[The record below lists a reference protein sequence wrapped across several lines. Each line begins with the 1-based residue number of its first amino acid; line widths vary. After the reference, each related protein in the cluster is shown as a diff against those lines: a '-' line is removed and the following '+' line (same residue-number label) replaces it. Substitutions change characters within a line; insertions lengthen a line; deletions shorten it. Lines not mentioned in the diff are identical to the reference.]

1 MGTASLMSQVEVR
14 LQAAVREWALRVR
27 RAGMAAA
34 AAAAGTV
41 AAVATV
47 SQTLDQLAQC
57 MAPTTSRSPPAAVA
71 ARGTTTA
78 MPPRVAPVAGW

>member
-14 LQAAVREWALRVR
+14 LQAAVRAWALPVR

-34 AAAAGTV
+34 AAAAGT
-41 AAVATV
+41 AAAAATA
-47 SQTLDQLAQC
+47 SRTLDQLAQC
-57 MAPTTSRSPPAAVA
+57 MAPTTSRSPLGAAA

-78 MPPRVAPVAGW
+78 RLPRVAPVAGW